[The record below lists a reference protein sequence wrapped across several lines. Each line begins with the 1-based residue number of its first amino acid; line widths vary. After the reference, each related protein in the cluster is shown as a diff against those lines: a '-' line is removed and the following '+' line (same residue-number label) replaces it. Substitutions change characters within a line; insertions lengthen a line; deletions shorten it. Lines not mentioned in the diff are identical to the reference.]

1 MLFLIFLKVS
11 LLEYRKRQ
19 REARKSGSKA
29 EHFPLVTVSPH
40 ASGNLSSSHG
50 DACVSRSDS
59 GEQAEGT
66 GSLTLPALATGQ
78 RAAADESSSSS
89 PGKDVSASEKNEPVQ
104 WTASTSVEQVRE
116 RSYQRALLLSDHRKD
131 KDSGK

>member
-1 MLFLIFLKVS
+1 MTLNLLFLIFLKVS

-50 DACVSRSDS
+50 DACASRSDS

-66 GSLTLPALATGQ
+66 GSLALPALATAQ

-89 PGKDVSASEKNEPVQ
+89 SPGKDTSASEKNEPVQ
-104 WTASTSVEQVRE
+104 W
-116 RSYQRALLLSDHRKD
+116 
-131 KDSGK
+131 